1 MVDATQPD
9 APFADVLVWV
19 GNDVVFTSH
28 DVKGNAFIYSVP
40 AGGGPAVKLLTFD
53 PVLHPMYRGTLAI
66 AAGRLFFTS
75 EDRQS
80 DVWVIDVKKP

>member
-1 MVDATQPD
+1 
-9 APFADVLVWV
+9 
-19 GNDVVFTSH
+19 
-28 DVKGNAFIYSVP
+28 
-40 AGGGPAVKLLTFD
+40 VKLLTFD

>member
-1 MVDATQPD
+1 ML
-9 APFADVLVWV
+9 PFADVLVWA
-19 GNDVVFTSH
+19 GDDVLFTSH
-28 DVKGNAFIYSVP
+28 DARGNAFVYSVP
-40 AGGGPAVKLLTFD
+40 ARGGPAVKLLTFD